1 MGLTEPYKVGYKG
14 YVVDRCGKQ
23 WDNYA
28 NLWITIMFTG
38 EYKHTI
44 DTKKRLS
51 LPSKFRKELGQ
62 AIIVTKGIDSCL
74 VIYSKKEGEL
84 MFAKLGNLPESKI
97 EARSFARIK
106 LAGASEITLDKLG
119 RILIPDY
126 LKEYASLKKNVV
138 VCGLYNRIEIW
149 NDLKWEKYRT
159 AVEKKVVS
167 MVSKL
172 EELGI

>member
-1 MGLTEPYKVGYKG
+1 
-14 YVVDRCGKQ
+14 
-23 WDNYA
+23 
-28 NLWITIMFTG
+28 MFTG

-51 LPSKFRKELGQ
+51 LPSKFRKELGREV
-62 AIIVTKGIDSCL
+62 IVTKGIDNCL

-84 MFAKLGNLPESKI
+84 MFSKLGNLPESKV
-97 EARSFARIK
+97 EARSYARIK
-106 LAGASEITLDKLG
+106 LAGASEVALDNLG

-126 LKEYASLKKNVV
+126 LKSYAGLNKNVV
-138 VCGLYNRIEIW
+138 VCGLFNRIEVW
-149 NDLKWEKYRT
+149 NEAKWEKYKT
-159 AVEKKVVS
+159 GVEKKVVG